1 MSKKHNK
8 KRNTGFL
15 YESLVVEMTNAMI
28 NKDLNK
34 RDTIKRALQEHFK
47 QGTELH
53 RELSLYKSVL
63 DAKEIESD
71 EASFVIEENC
81 RAHSALDKDKLFEQK
96 TSLINFINKNLDRN
110 FYNNFVPSYKSLA
123 SVSTMFSDKANAQE
137 KYKVK
142 KVLIEGMTAKSK
154 EDPNK
159 MKHIDELSFNIFVK
173 KFNEKYSENLL
184 EEQKELLSKYIL
196 SFLDNGLEFKVHL
209 NEELAKLKKALK
221 EKSKIVLDE
230 KMSQMM
236 SGVVDILEEYKEKEI
251 DEKALMTIL
260 EVQEMLSENENAN

>member
-28 NKDLNK
+28 AKDLDK
-34 RDTIKRALQEHFK
+34 RDTIKRGLQEHFK
-47 QGTELH
+47 IGTELQK
-53 RELSLYKSVL
+53 ELSLYKSVL
-63 DAKEIESD
+63 DANEVDGD
-71 EASFVIEENC
+71 EADFIIEENC
-81 RAHSALDKDKLFEQK
+81 RAHSLLNREELFEQK
-96 TSLINFINKNLDRN
+96 TNLIKFINKNLDRS
-110 FYNNFVPSYKSLA
+110 FYNKFVPSYKSLA
-123 SVSTMFSDKANAQE
+123 SVFTMFSEKANAQE

-142 KVLIEGMTAKSK
+142 KVLIEGMTTKRE

-159 MKHIDELSFNIFVK
+159 MKHIDELSFNLFVK

-196 SFLDNGLEFKVHL
+196 SFIDNGLEFKVHL
-209 NEELAKLKKALK
+209 NEELSKLKKALK
-221 EKSKIVLDE
+221 EKSEIALDE
-230 KMSQMM
+230 KVSEMM
-236 SGVVDILEEYKEKEI
+236 SSVVDILEEYREKEI

-260 EVQEMLSENENAN
+260 EVQGMLGEKQDAN

>member
-28 NKDLNK
+28 SKDLDK

-47 QGTELH
+47 TGTELH
-53 RELSLYKSVL
+53 KELSLYKSVL

-71 EASFVIEENC
+71 EADFIIEENC
-81 RAHSALDKDKLFEQK
+81 RAHSALNKEKLFEQK
-96 TSLINFINKNLDRN
+96 TSLINFINKNLDRS
-110 FYNNFVPSYKSLA
+110 FYGNFVPSYKSLA
-123 SVSTMFSDKANAQE
+123 SVSTMFSDKAAAQE

-142 KVLIEGMTAKSK
+142 KVLIEGMTAKSQ

-159 MKHIDELSFNIFVK
+159 MKHIDELSFNLFVK
-173 KFNEKYSENLL
+173 KFNQKYSENLL

-196 SFLDNGLEFKVHL
+196 SFIDNGLEFKIHL
-209 NEELAKLKKALK
+209 NEELANLKSSLV
-221 EKSKIVLDE
+221 ERSKSSLDE
-230 KMSQMM
+230 KVSKMM
-236 SGVVDILEEYKEKEI
+236 SDVVDILESYKKKEI

-260 EVQEMLSENENAN
+260 EVQEMLSEKQNAN

>member
-47 QGTELH
+47 IGTELH

-63 DAKEIESD
+63 DAAEIEND
-71 EASFVIEENC
+71 EADFVIEENC
-81 RAHSALDKDKLFEQK
+81 RA
-96 TSLINFINKNLDRN
+96 NFINKNLDRN

-123 SVSTMFSDKANAQE
+123 SVSTMFSDKASAQE

-142 KVLIEGMTAKSK
+142 KVLIEGMTAKRE

-184 EEQKELLSKYIL
+184 EEQKDLLSKYIL

-209 NEELAKLKKALK
+209 NEELAKLKKALI
-221 EKSKIVLDE
+221 EKSKLSLDE

-236 SGVVDILEEYKEKEI
+236 SEVVDILEEYKEKEI

-260 EVQEMLSENENAN
+260 EVQEMLSENKDAN